1 MAIITLTSDYGVTD
15 HYLAALKGTLLSE
28 SEDLKLVDIS
38 HSIEPGNLLEA
49 AFILRNSY
57 KHFPKGT
64 VHLVA
69 VSEIAPNRKLLAAEM
84 DGHFFLLADNGLL
97 PVINPEVRI
106 KKVVEIDLR
115 KEQTLFPARD
125 VLARSAV
132 FLANGGNVDVLGRT
146 ATDVAPRTN
155 LRPRIS
161 NEESSIVGVVLY
173 IDNFGNL
180 ISNISLKIFKEV
192 GRDRPFT
199 IMLPRNQRIRQ
210 MHNHYHELA
219 HGSIMALFNSQDLLE
234 IAVSGARGK
243 VFNGANT
250 LLGVEVQNPITIMF
264 E

>member
-1 MAIITLTSDYGVTD
+1 MSIITLTSDYGTTD

-28 SEDLKLVDIS
+28 SQEVRLVDVS
-38 HSIEPGNLLEA
+38 HGIEPGNLLEA

-57 KHFPKGT
+57 AYFPNGT

-69 VSEIAPNRKLLAAEM
+69 VSEIAPNRKLLAAQM

-97 PVINPEVRI
+97 PLINPEKKI
-106 KKVVEIDLR
+106 AKVVEIDLR
-115 KEQTLFPARD
+115 QEESLFPARD

-132 FLANGGNVDVLGRT
+132 YLANGGNVDVLGRP
-146 ATDVAPRTN
+146 ATNIAPTTN

-161 NEESSIVGVVLY
+161 NDKSSIIGAVLY

-180 ISNISLKIFKEV
+180 ITNISTKIFREV
-192 GRDRPFT
+192 GKERPFT
-199 IMLPRNQRIRQ
+199 IMLPRSQRIKQ
-210 MHNHYHELA
+210 LHTHYHELA
-219 HGSIMALFNSQDLLE
+219 HGNVMAFFNSQNLLE

-243 VFNGANT
+243 TFNGANT
-250 LLGVEVQNPITIMF
+250 LLGVEVQNAITILF